1 MQLLRRFL
9 CNRKGNI
16 APIFGLAIIP
26 VVGIVALSVDYSRGN
41 AVKADVQSALD
52 ATALA
57 LSKEADG
64 MLEKDLKSRAEKYF
78 RAVFNRPEARIKDI
92 SPKLTKTGTGGFE
105 LVITG
110 EVSVPASFMRMV
122 ANGELDIGGRA
133 EVKWG
138 FKKLEIAL
146 ALDNTGSMA
155 SSNKMT
161 HLKTAV
167 HSLLDQLKKASK
179 TPGDVKV
186 AIIPFNQLVNIG
198 TASKNEP
205 WFDVEAACAIYNIS
219 NCGSFDWRAHWQ
231 GCVRDRKYPYDV
243 QDDAPG
249 TKNGTLYP
257 VVLCDP
263 QVAPVLPLT
272 SDWTALGNRV
282 NEMQPNGNTNVTI
295 GLVWAWHMLTQSA
308 PYTLAAAP
316 AADLDKVIILLTDGQ
331 NTESWNNA
339 SHKTVTNTTHIDART
354 KLACDNVKAAN
365 IKLYTVRV
373 IDGNASL
380 LRDCASK
387 PSSMY
392 FEVSQASQLNGVFEQ
407 IYDNLASLR
416 ISK

>member
-1 MQLLRRFL
+1 
-9 CNRKGNI
+9 
-16 APIFGLAIIP
+16 
-26 VVGIVALSVDYSRGN
+26 
-41 AVKADVQSALD
+41 
-52 ATALA
+52 
-57 LSKEADG
+57 
-64 MLEKDLKSRAEKYF
+64 
-78 RAVFNRPEARIKDI
+78 
-92 SPKLTKTGTGGFE
+92 
-105 LVITG
+105 
-110 EVSVPASFMRMV
+110 
-122 ANGELDIGGRA
+122 
-133 EVKWG
+133 VKWG
-138 FKKLEIAL
+138 FKRLEIAL

-155 SSNKMT
+155 SNNKMT

-167 HSLLDQLKKASK
+167 NGLLDQLKKASK

-205 WFDVEAACAIYNIS
+205 WFDIEAACDIYNIPGS
-219 NCGSFDWRAHWQ
+219 CASFDWRPLWQ

-249 TKNGTLYP
+249 TKEGTLYP

-282 NEMQPNGNTNVTI
+282 NQMQPNGMTNVTI
-295 GLVWAWHMLTQSA
+295 GLAWAWHMLTPSA

-316 AADLDKVIILLTDGQ
+316 AADLDKVIILLTDGE

-339 SHKTVTNTTHIDART
+339 SHNTVTNTTHIDART

-373 IDGNASL
+373 VEGNATL
-380 LRDCASK
+380 LRACASN

-392 FEVSQASQLNGVFEQ
+392 FEVSQASQLNAVFEQ